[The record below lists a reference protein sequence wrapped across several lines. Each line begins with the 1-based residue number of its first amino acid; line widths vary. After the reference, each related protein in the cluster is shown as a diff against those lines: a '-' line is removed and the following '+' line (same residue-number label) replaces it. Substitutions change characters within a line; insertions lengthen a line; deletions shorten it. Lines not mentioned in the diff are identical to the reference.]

1 MVFAL
6 LLQGLQDDTI
16 TTLLEAVS
24 WSLNVLEDGHWPSR
38 DHKGRPLVGKRAGRQ
53 GPLADGYFA
62 VATEHLGDWKYVKE
76 VFPQCIL
83 WKNHP
88 PATSAS
94 AASVR
99 APGISLIT
107 LLKGLLM
114 ETCVASGGPAPRTP
128 KLIVDH

>member
-6 LLQGLQDDTI
+6 LLQGLQDHTL

-24 WSLNVLEDGHWPSR
+24 WSLNFLADGHWPSR
-38 DHKGRPLVGKRAGRQ
+38 DHKGQALVGKRAGRQ

-62 VATEHLGDWKYVKE
+62 VATEYLGDWKYVKE
-76 VFPQCIL
+76 VFSL
-83 WKNHP
+83 REYYGNHT

-99 APGISLIT
+99 APGMLMIT
-107 LLKGLLM
+107 LLKGLMM
-114 ETCVASGGPAPRTP
+114 ETILPVITLGGPCP
-128 KLIVDH
+128 